1 MGIAMGSHHHGQQ
14 MMTFFF
20 GLSKINHGKLL
31 ANMALVVD
39 RDAFRGFLGFLSV
52 VDIGYLEIP
61 EVNGGLQLRKSCIK
75 SGWWFGCHFLFSYI
89 LGIIIPIDFHIFRR
103 G

>member
-1 MGIAMGSHHHGQQ
+1 
-14 MMTFFF
+14 MTFF
-20 GLSKINHGKLL
+20 LDYQRLTMEKKINHGKLL
-31 ANMALVVD
+31 ANMALVVE

-75 SGWWFGCHFLFSYI
+75 SGWWFGCHFLFSHI
-89 LGIIIPIDFHIFRR
+89 LGIIILIDFHIFRR